1 MSGKTKVS
9 MTDLRDAHEWL
20 CAAEHGSGDAAAYV
34 SRATGKVLHSS
45 DENLSGVEDEPLP
58 DDVADIAKFAVV
70 PGRHDLDLG
79 SHVAF
84 DFARDHMPA
93 DVDAIRDLFRGRGA
107 YGRFKSFLAR
117 RGMLDAWHAYEDAV
131 IDNAL
136 RRWCAD
142 EGFVPA

>member
-1 MSGKTKVS
+1 MTEKTKVS
-9 MTDLRDAHEWL
+9 MTDLRDAYEWL

-34 SRATGKVLHSS
+34 SRATGKVLQSA
-45 DENLSGVEDEPLP
+45 DEDLSGVEDEPLP
-58 DDVADIAKFAVV
+58 GDIDDTAKFAVV
-70 PGRHDLDLG
+70 PDRHGLDIG

-93 DVDAIRDLFRGRGA
+93 DAGAICDLFRGRGA

-117 RGMLDAWHAYEDAV
+117 RGMLDAWHAYEDAA

-136 RRWCAD
+136 RRWCED
-142 EGFVPA
+142 EGLVPV